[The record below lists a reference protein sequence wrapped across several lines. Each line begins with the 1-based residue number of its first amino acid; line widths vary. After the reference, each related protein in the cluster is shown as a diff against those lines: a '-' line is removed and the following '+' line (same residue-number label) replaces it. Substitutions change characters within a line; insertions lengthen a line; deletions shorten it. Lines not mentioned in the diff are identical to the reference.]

1 VGVATGAVP
10 RVWFAAS
17 VDEGVFSGVVSDVAS
32 DIVSDVVSD
41 IVSDV
46 VSGVGGGV
54 PHGHSHT
61 PRTTMAGASGVSA
74 DRPYAPVGSAVRSL
88 QRGS

>member
-1 VGVATGAVP
+1 VRPRGCGRRYGRAVP

-17 VDEGVFSGVVSDVAS
+17 VDEGISSGVVSGVAS
-32 DIVSDVVSD
+32 GIVSG
-41 IVSDV
+41 V

-88 QRGS
+88 QKGS